1 VRLLF
6 AFGAIAAA
14 IAAALVALSA
24 RDLRRTWTWPDEMDA
39 VQPSDPWPP
48 VTARSLWYLGNTAVP
63 TIRGTWDPET
73 DGLGLRNVE
82 PVSEDEARDIT
93 PYWTLRTIGGMH

>member
-6 AFGAIAAA
+6 AIGAIAAA

-48 VTARSLWYLGNTAVP
+48 RARRAANTIEVMQANAGADAAMAESWSYTSP
-63 TIRGTWDPET
+63 KHEQRRAGD
-73 DGLGLRNVE
+73 R
-82 PVSEDEARDIT
+82 
-93 PYWTLRTIGGMH
+93 